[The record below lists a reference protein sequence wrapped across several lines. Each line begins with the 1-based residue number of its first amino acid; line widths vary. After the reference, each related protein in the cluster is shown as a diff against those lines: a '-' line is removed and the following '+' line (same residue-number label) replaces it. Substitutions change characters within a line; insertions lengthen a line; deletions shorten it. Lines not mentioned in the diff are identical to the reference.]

1 MEYSQYCQKQY
12 PGIKVTADVMQAPPE
27 KRMAASMVGYAQM
40 AGFAVAFIGQAIF
53 AALSMPQPE
62 WAVYLQDNRGL
73 AIMGFFMGNIVVGNL
88 VQTGAFEV
96 YLGPE
101 LLHSKIATGVLPD
114 INWLVKELDSRNP
127 ALKTLPPPVH
137 AQIG

>member
-1 MEYSQYCQKQY
+1 MEYSQYCQRQY
-12 PGIKVTADVMQAPPE
+12 PAMKVTADVMQASSE
-27 KRMAASMVGYAQM
+27 NRMAASMVGYAQM
-40 AGFAVAFIGQAIF
+40 AGFAVAFFGQAIF
-53 AALSMPQPE
+53 AALSMPEPP
-62 WAVYLQDNRGL
+62 WATYLQENRGL

-114 INWLVKELDSRNP
+114 INWLIKELATRNP
-127 ALKTLPPPVH
+127 DLPNMSSPKFVD
-137 AQIG
+137 QK